1 MKLSTRRAHN
11 SNSMVVFIFGTILF
25 LVILAEI
32 SEAKRPRVTRRK
44 YGVSMRGCSAF
55 GHACYGG
62 HGKKRTDVNFPIQT
76 SAEED
81 TFINGSGEEMEP
93 VMLSPSATNRI
104 LPSNDDNNEYMPPL
118 NGYTPIVYQKYLRQI
133 NLSPFLRKWLQ
144 SYRRSQ
150 QEQHLLDDQ
159 QQQQQ
164 LQLENL

>member
-32 SEAKRPRVTRRK
+32 SEAK
-44 YGVSMRGCSAF
+44 RGCSAF